1 MQLGLAI
8 MHTIWMREHNR
19 VADGL
24 SEVNPQWDDET
35 IYQNARKIVIAELEA
50 VVYEEY
56 LYEVFGRELFDL
68 LIGQYQGYDPTV
80 DATLPTSFA
89 AAVFRYGHSQI
100 RPQFERLDEEGNP
113 LSIGPLD
120 LVKAFFNPAEFNT
133 SLGTDPI
140 IRGLLRTPGRLV
152 DEFINPTLTSRLFES
167 PESLSRDL
175 ISLNLQRGRDHG
187 LPPYP
192 VWRDF
197 CQNYL
202 EERQVPLEVREV
214 RFRNALTQLNLLK
227 VYGSF
232 DSIDL
237 FTGMLAED
245 RMILP
250 NSEAILGPT
259 MACLFSI
266 TFNRLRMGDRYF
278 YENPGQFTRAQ
289 LLELRRASLAK
300 VVCDNADN
308 IPNIQKDAF
317 KLPAAFNPVVPCKK
331 LPSPNLELWR
341 EDIPLCWPQFVV
353 NNPPPDYTLRT
364 SWRVDG
370 ANGREIDILMPT
382 EANVQ
387 CWEMQ
392 CPDLFNRI
400 VVVPGRPGCNL
411 TSNTNLP
418 KSIHRRADLYEGDW
432 TRDQMLPANGIY
444 ESGAACRA
452 GEVDALTWNCPS
464 TFIERPT
471 VGASEEGDSLVEE
484 LEKALGELN

>member
-1 MQLGLAI
+1 MPLCQPALQRLCSDMDTVRFAHNLKDL
-8 MHTIWMREHNR
+8 MKRE
-19 VADGL
+19 
-24 SEVNPQWDDET
+24 
-35 IYQNARKIVIAELEA
+35 
-50 VVYEEY
+50 
-56 LYEVFGRELFDL
+56 
-68 LIGQYQGYDPTV
+68 
-80 DATLPTSFA
+80 
-89 AAVFRYGHSQI
+89 
-100 RPQFERLDEEGNP
+100 NP

-353 NNPPPDYTLRT
+353 NNPPPGLHLE
-364 SWRVDG
+364 
-370 ANGREIDILMPT
+370 NQL
-382 EANVQ
+382 
-387 CWEMQ
+387 
-392 CPDLFNRI
+392 
-400 VVVPGRPGCNL
+400 
-411 TSNTNLP
+411 
-418 KSIHRRADLYEGDW
+418 
-432 TRDQMLPANGIY
+432 
-444 ESGAACRA
+444 AC
-452 GEVDALTWNCPS
+452 GMALTDVRL
-464 TFIERPT
+464 TY
-471 VGASEEGDSLVEE
+471 
-484 LEKALGELN
+484 